1 MKAVTLEDLA
11 NQYLLNLGI
20 NVSDVADTDYD
31 YKNLIIFIDIN
42 NSDNLT
48 WKQIKDAA
56 AFNDLVIFDPEHNCT
71 CGRVV
76 DTRVDIE
83 DLYYSAACI
92 TIQFATV

>member
-1 MKAVTLEDLA
+1 MKAVTLEELTKM
-11 NQYLLNLGI
+11 YLQNLGI
-20 NVSDVADTDYD
+20 DILDVSDTDTDYN
-31 YKNLIIFIDIN
+31 NLIIFIDIEG
-42 NSDNLT
+42 SDKLT

-56 AFNDLVIFDPEHNCT
+56 AFNDLIIFDPESNCT
-71 CGRVV
+71 RGRII